1 MISKGYLYTMFIS
14 ALFIIS
20 NSAKNWKQPQCP
32 SVDEEKKMVFQPNE
46 RRNDIDDKD
55 GT

>member
-14 ALFIIS
+14 ALFTI
-20 NSAKNWKQPQCP
+20 AKNWKQPQCP